1 MCFIQKPANAGVVN
15 RATSS
20 CQEGLKW
27 PRILQGS
34 QILKGQSNRK
44 IQTKDL
50 FQEILGILLGT
61 DTTGANS
68 KSYDAPLLEFEELS
82 SDSMC
87 DFRINVCVHSL
98 SLSDCAVLNMWGHTI
113 FSKTL
118 LISSLPSSKI
128 KYLQTQLYINQFYV
142 IVITMGCSS
151 RCINHVS
158 FHRERNI

>member
-27 PRILQGS
+27 PRILQ
-34 QILKGQSNRK
+34 KGQSNRK

-87 DFRINVCVHSL
+87 DFKINVCVHSL
-98 SLSDCAVLNMWGHTI
+98 SLSDCGVLNMWGHTI
-113 FSKTL
+113 
-118 LISSLPSSKI
+118 SSKA
-128 KYLQTQLYINQFYV
+128 LSDLEFAFQ
-142 IVITMGCSS
+142 
-151 RCINHVS
+151 
-158 FHRERNI
+158 